1 MSWLFFCLFACV
13 LDRTGQSVATAMRKE
28 IVDNKNRLGQLNK
41 EARRIDD
48 RVSQIEELTRSRG
61 KNEIMKMENLDDLRI
76 EVANLRND
84 LESFSNKYQ
93 KTSSYAEGMAADVD
107 FRLRFLESRAKN
119 LEEQLD
125 VTAPAP
131 PDPPTSKVDPKE
143 STSGKKAAAQT
154 NSTSTTTKT
163 QKVQSPKDLVKKAE
177 DFLKQGKDKVAE
189 KYLERFLQSYPK
201 DKLVPKVLYRRAEAA
216 FNRGDYSVA
225 AKRFQQVIEKNK
237 KGKWAPYALL
247 RQGEC
252 FEKLKGMKQARFFYE
267 DVVSLYPNSKAAKE
281 AKQKLKK
288 K

>member
-1 MSWLFFCLFACV
+1 MSWLFFCVFACV
-13 LDRTGQSVATAMRKE
+13 LDRTGQSVATTMRKE

-41 EARRIDD
+41 EAHRIDD

-61 KNEIMKMENLDDLRI
+61 KNEIMKMENLDDLRV

-84 LESFSNKYQ
+84 LESFSNNYQ
-93 KTSSYAEGMAADVD
+93 KTSNYAEGMASDVD

-119 LEEQLD
+119 LEKQLD
-125 VTAPAP
+125 ISTPAP
-131 PDPPTSKVDPKE
+131 PKLPTSKVDPKE
-143 STSGKKAAAQT
+143 PSSAKQAAAKKKSTS
-154 NSTSTTTKT
+154 STSET
-163 QKVQSPKDLVKKAE
+163 QQDLSPKELVKKAE
-177 DFLKQGKDKVAE
+177 DFLKQGKDKIAE
-189 KYLERFLQSYPK
+189 KYLDRFLQSHPK

-237 KGKWAPYALL
+237 QGKWAPYALL